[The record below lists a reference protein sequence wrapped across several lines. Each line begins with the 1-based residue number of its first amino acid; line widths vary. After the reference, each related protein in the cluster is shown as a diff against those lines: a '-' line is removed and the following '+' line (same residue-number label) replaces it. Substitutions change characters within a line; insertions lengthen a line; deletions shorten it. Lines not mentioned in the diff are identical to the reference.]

1 MKIYFV
7 YFVTKL
13 VSKATVV
20 ISSLFYNILHA
31 YSYNKHTFR
40 LNIQLINPVNCSM
53 AGSPVHEIL
62 QARILEW
69 SE

>member
-1 MKIYFV
+1 MKIYFA

-20 ISSLFYNILHA
+20 ISSLFYNILHT
-31 YSYNKHTFR
+31 YSYNKHNFR
-40 LNIQLINPVNCSM
+40 LNIQLINPVNCSTP
-53 AGSPVHEIL
+53 GSPIHEIL